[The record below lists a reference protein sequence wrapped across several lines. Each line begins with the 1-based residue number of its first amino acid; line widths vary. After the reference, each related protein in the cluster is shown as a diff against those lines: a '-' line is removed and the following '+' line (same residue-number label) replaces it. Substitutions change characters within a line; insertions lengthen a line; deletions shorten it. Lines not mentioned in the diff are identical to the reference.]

1 LAKASSVSAWVSLN
15 SHGILKPQAE
25 KVARVM
31 VPIINMLAL
40 LVYPIGKLMELT
52 SKAMLLMMGV
62 QESDESSVSEE
73 ELRMIVMGAKVSGAL
88 KSDLQDTLV
97 TDIMRPRVEVVAL
110 EASTDISTFVGAVCS
125 TGEMMRNGGLQ
136 MGNSRLYSSG
146 TLTFR
151 KCVAMPGSSE
161 SF

>member
-1 LAKASSVSAWVSLN
+1 
-15 SHGILKPQAE
+15 
-25 KVARVM
+25 M
-31 VPIINMLAL
+31 VPIINLLAL

-88 KSDLQDTLV
+88 KSEEQEMIDSVLDLQDTLV

-125 TGEMMRNGGLQ
+125 TGEMMRNGGLR
-136 MGNSRLYSSG
+136 MGISRLYSSG

-161 SF
+161 FF

>member
-1 LAKASSVSAWVSLN
+1 
-15 SHGILKPQAE
+15 
-25 KVARVM
+25 M
-31 VPIINMLAL
+31 VPIINLLAL

-88 KSDLQDTLV
+88 KSEEQEMIDSVLDLQDTLV

-125 TGEMMRNGGLQ
+125 TGEMRNGGLR
-136 MGNSRLYSSG
+136 MGISRLYSSG

>member
-1 LAKASSVSAWVSLN
+1 
-15 SHGILKPQAE
+15 
-25 KVARVM
+25 M
-31 VPIINMLAL
+31 VPIINLLAL

-88 KSDLQDTLV
+88 KSEEQEMIDSVLDLQDTLV

-125 TGEMMRNGGLQ
+125 TGEMRNRGLR
-136 MGNSRLYSSG
+136 MTRSRLHSSG
-146 TLTFR
+146 TSTFR
-151 KCVAMPGSSE
+151 RRVAMPGSSE
-161 SF
+161 SI